1 MLILP
6 QINYDADRKII
17 NFNVDT
23 NSCVSLLRLGL
34 ELKEV
39 GHGFMFFLHFTF
51 SQIYSIERVQIPTL
65 MVINERI

>member
-39 GHGFMFFLHFTF
+39 GHGFIFFF
-51 SQIYSIERVQIPTL
+51 
-65 MVINERI
+65 